1 MARCLSGATI
11 RGNRRELSRFFDYL
25 DGLSP
30 EPLTLRVFDNA
41 DGVVGYLGHL
51 RALGLAQ
58 ASICGASSA
67 IKALIDWLMLHKRL
81 ERQPYWTRPRTP
93 PRGVPRSMT
102 EEQVNTMLSTPDPRT
117 SRGKLDGAVLWVLYS
132 TGARVAELCAL
143 DKEDLDLQAGTCRLM
158 GKGKKERLAGLVPP
172 AVAAIRAY
180 LAGARPMPKREAAG
194 ALFVTRM
201 RSRIVTRT
209 VHSIVVRVAKAAGI
223 RDAVWPH
230 RFRHSFATHL
240 IDAGAP
246 LHGVQKLLGHSS
258 AVTTE
263 IYTHGAKSRAILD
276 HRKHHPR
283 G

>member
-1 MARCLSGATI
+1 MARCLSPATI

-25 DGLSP
+25 DGVSP

-41 DGVVGYLGHL
+41 DGIVGYLGHL
-51 RALGLAQ
+51 RGLDLAQ
-58 ASICGASSA
+58 GTICAASSA
-67 IKALIDWLMLHKRL
+67 VYAFTQWLLLHERI
-81 ERQPYWTRPRTP
+81 ERQPYWRRPRTP

-102 EEQVNTMLSTPDPRT
+102 EEQINAMLSTPDPQT
-117 SRGKLDGAVLWVLYS
+117 VRGKLDGAVLWVLYS
-132 TGARVAELCAL
+132 TGARVAELCAI
-143 DKEDLDLQAGTCRLM
+143 DKNDVDLQTGVVRLM
-158 GKGKKERLAGLVPP
+158 GKGKKERLSRLVPP
-172 AVAAIRAY
+172 AIAAVRAY
-180 LAGARPMPKREAAG
+180 LASARPMPKREAAG
-194 ALFVTRM
+194 ALFVTRF
-201 RSRIVTRT
+201 RSRMVTRT

-276 HRKHHPR
+276 HKKHHPR